1 MDQVSGQHGGA
12 TLGEYSGAFRRR
24 WWVVALG
31 AVFGLALA
39 SVYLLV
45 VPKTYIS
52 TASVFVD
59 SIGGTGDNAVE
70 GARTISGINLDT
82 EAQIVTSQ
90 AVSSAAKVLLQT
102 PEVVGQLVQHVSVTV
117 PPNTN
122 VLRIS
127 FSASSPAEAQAGA
140 SAYARGYLSDRLQRA
155 ADIRDQQLKALDRQ
169 ISEYQ
174 TQLQTVGPDEKEG
187 IQATLQT
194 LQSTRA
200 IIAGS
205 DVSPGEVISEPLPPR
220 RPASP
225 NAALVL
231 TSGLAFGIL
240 LGLAGLYLL
249 ERRDGRCYDWKT
261 VERRL
266 GLAVLADI
274 PGRDGSP
281 APLFEP
287 HSPGAEAFGELRNSL
302 LTGLGDDPAVLVVAS
317 PSSGFGAD
325 VVAANLGVTL
335 ARSGRSTTI
344 VIADESSEIPVLF
357 GLPATDG
364 LTETL
369 RGGVDLSTAL
379 EQVPDLPSLAVLPAG
394 HGLTSEIDD
403 LEGSGVV
410 DVLEGISET
419 THYVIIRARPSDSGA
434 DAQFFGRH
442 ANAAI
447 PVVEIG
453 RTVREAVS
461 AGVRQ
466 WRLVGTT
473 VPGVVTL
480 PAFDAPEPAPPRAVT
495 TGSTEAGPVP
505 RPALRP
511 TSPAS
516 PTSASS
522 PDTPKKPAESPS
534 GSSANG
540 IDRDGSAPGSPA
552 PSAPTPRP
560 TPAPTPGA
568 PKDQPSDNPG
578 DPLRKAPPNGGTGS
592 TGGSPGTPT
601 VR

>member
-1 MDQVSGQHGGA
+1 MDQVSDQHGGA

-24 WWVVALG
+24 WWIVALG

-52 TASVFVD
+52 TASVYVD

-102 PEVVGQLVQHVSVTV
+102 PEVVGQLVQNVSVAV

-127 FSASSPAEAQAGA
+127 FTADTPAEAQAGA
-140 SAYARGYLSDRLQRA
+140 SAYARGYLSDRLQRS
-155 ADIRDQQLKALDRQ
+155 ADLRDQQLKALDRQ

-174 TQLQTVGPDEKEG
+174 TQLQTVGADEKEG
-187 IQATLQT
+187 IQATLET

-200 IIAGS
+200 IIAGW

-266 GLAVLADI
+266 GLAVLANI
-274 PGRDGSP
+274 PGREGSP

-302 LTGLGDDPAVLVVAS
+302 LTGLGDEPAVLVVAS

-344 VIADESSEIPVLF
+344 LIADESSEIPVLF

-379 EQVPDLPSLAVLPAG
+379 QQVPDLPSLAVLPAG

-403 LEGSGVV
+403 LEGSGVA
-410 DVLEGISET
+410 DVLEGITET
-419 THYVIIRARPSDSGA
+419 THYVIIRARPNDSGA

-442 ANAAI
+442 ASAAI

-473 VPGVVTL
+473 VPGAVTL
-480 PAFDAPEPAPPRAVT
+480 PAFEAPEPAPPRAVT
-495 TGSTEAGPVP
+495 SGSTESGPVP

-511 TSPAS
+511 TVAS
-516 PTSASS
+516 GTPNKPEGAASGTPTNGLNRDRVDSS
-522 PDTPKKPAESPS
+522 
-534 GSSANG
+534 SSTTGATKEL
-540 IDRDGSAPGSPA
+540 PGS
-552 PSAPTPRP
+552 
-560 TPAPTPGA
+560 
-568 PKDQPSDNPG
+568 DN
-578 DPLRKAPPNGGTGS
+578 PLRKAPPAGGPGS
-592 TGGSPGTPT
+592 TGGSSGTPT
-601 VR
+601 NR